1 MSKLMNIDKQ
11 LEKIA
16 KKWYKKEYYGN
27 QIAKTTDKE
36 MRREFQKGIEEEFK
50 KNKKVIIKEYLE
62 KHPKIKKDY
71 ETKKAR
77 IKKLKVMAGMGML
90 SVAVLGGT
98 YTIRNAN
105 KQKAVEIETQYNSY
119 DENIE
124 EKSYNANVKENIG
137 DSYEELFK
145 KIDSKIKEND
155 RDEAIT
161 EFTKEKMV
169 EAYNKE
175 HKENPITAEQLE
187 YYHLNETVIANKD
200 NFNNDISYERTS
212 QTQNEKLQSNQE
224 LKKLQN
230 GLYEFKIDGKTV
242 AVYDATGVEIKDN
255 SIENKEDF
263 KDCLGI
269 IKQSEKLQNVYK
281 YMHNEND
288 VKKEQK
294 VYKETAEKLIVQKEQ
309 EQKQELN
316 R

>member
-71 ETKKAR
+71 EIKKAR

-98 YTIRNAN
+98 YTISNAY
-105 KQKAVEIETQYNSY
+105 KQEPVTIETQDHSYDKNIEENLEKDSY
-119 DENIE
+119 DE
-124 EKSYNANVKENIG
+124 
-137 DSYEELFK
+137 LFE

-224 LKKLQN
+224 LKKIQN

-263 KDCLGI
+263 KDCLEI